1 MKVLS
6 RQTRHEQSRADKRNK
21 VREIKT
27 FSVNS
32 LTTHMYTLQSL

>member
-6 RQTRHEQSRADKRNK
+6 RRTHHEQSRADKRNK

-32 LTTHMYTLQSL
+32 VITHTYTLKSS